1 MLSRV
6 AERLYWLARYA
17 ERAENSARLI
27 NVYSNVLLDLP
38 KGAKLGWGS
47 LIAISGTEEFFG
59 KSIASASEKDVLQFL
74 IADRNNP
81 SSIISTL
88 VMAREN
94 ARITRDIM
102 PSEVWEIINNLYL
115 YANDNLAEG
124 VSKSGRTVF
133 LSEIIAGIQQF
144 TGFLIGSMSHNTAY
158 EFIKFGRNLE
168 RADMTTRI
176 VDAGAD
182 NLLAKLG
189 ESTTD
194 ELLNPYHNILW
205 MNVLRSLSAYQ
216 MYRQHVR
223 DKVQGEEVVSF
234 LLKNRDFPRSVNN
247 CLERLQACLNNLP
260 NSGKA
265 MRVVSGVKRK
275 VEKAKVGQL
284 IETDLHNFLDAL
296 QMDIASI
303 HFAISETWFSH
314 AN

>member
-47 LIAISGTEEFFG
+47 LITIAGTEEFFG
-59 KSIASASEKDVLQFL
+59 KSIAAASEKDVLQFL
-74 IADRNNP
+74 IADRKNP

-88 VMAREN
+88 SMAREN

-115 YANDNLAEG
+115 YANDNLLQG

-176 VDAGAD
+176 VDAGAET
-182 NLLAKLG
+182 LLGNLG
-189 ESTTD
+189 EARID
-194 ELLNPYHNILW
+194 EALNPYSNILW
-205 MNVLRSLSAYQ
+205 MNILRSLSAYQ

-260 NSGKA
+260 NSSKA

-275 VEKAKVGQL
+275 VEKAKVNQL
-284 IETDLHNFLDAL
+284 IESELHDFLDIM

-303 HFAISETWFSH
+303 HYAIAETWFSH